1 MEAPLNQMLTDFYV
15 KPTSDI
21 FFRYLFGMEE
31 HKPMLIDF
39 INGVLKDSGFPLIT
53 DLEIKNP
60 FNLQTIYNEKE
71 SILDIKAKSVDD
83 RWFDVEM
90 QNLYRAFFMERVLYY
105 WASMYREQ
113 LGEGEDYSLL
123 RPAMCINILDFKMFK
138 HVNRHHLC
146 FMLREKDMPELMLTD
161 HLALHF
167 LELPKITDYNVEKT
181 IDMWLYYLK
190 NEGLSRED
198 KIMDTILK
206 NNPHIASAREKY
218 IRFTQDEHMREAYES
233 HLKWKRDHKTDINYA
248 RREGEEIGT
257 VKGMYNEKYQT
268 IMRLSRLNLNPQDIA
283 AGVGL
288 TPEQVKAV
296 IDAGDKGL
304 DLLIGD
310 DATRH

>member
-1 MEAPLNQMLTDFYV
+1 MLTDFYV